1 LKPQLIQSDQEDL
14 PERPTFFA
22 RLQAAIAL
30 TFWAMLGAVLRLIH
44 LDSKPPWT
52 DEFATLLY
60 SRGDDYSSIP
70 INEVMT
76 AETLLAPLKG
86 YPVHGVGEAANLLIN
101 QDNHP
106 PLYFMGVNLW
116 QRLFPLD
123 EGGYISIYAVRS
135 LSVIFGVLGI
145 VGIYWVAKQAFGSEI
160 TAQLSAA
167 LLAMSPFGIYLA
179 QEARHYTLII
189 CWAIAAFGFCFYAIQ
204 LLIEKRRMSY
214 RFVVGWIVFNCVGL
228 LIHYF
233 FLLTMVGQAIA
244 LLWLIRKNDLRVTKS
259 QWLRLGL
266 VGLGVGI
273 LGLIWLTQVLPDSYG
288 STMTDWIRLDY
299 KDWSDWISP
308 LFRLAIALITMVIL
322 LPIQT
327 PFVPTI
333 LVAGILMIVVSI
345 RLLRLWCQGI
355 NFQIKK
361 LHIQPNIFFLTRF
374 MMVVSGLFALVIY
387 GFGIDISRGARYS
400 FVYFPAVILL
410 LAAGLSPFWQQENVK
425 FFSIQKLFKI
435 SPKAGSQAIALI
447 LTISL
452 CSSLTVVNN
461 WGYKKPYAP
470 DKLLGNIQQNPQPAL
485 ILTPYKSTVQIGEMM
500 AIAWE
505 KYRQSSSKTLLFAF
519 IPIRDM
525 PDLYE
530 QDIGAILGTMN
541 SKNIQLWTTN
551 FFETLTINGCEFSRR
566 NSERGYYSE
575 IYQCASNS

>member
-1 LKPQLIQSDQEDL
+1 MKPQPIQSDQEDL
-14 PERPTFFA
+14 PKDPTFFT
-22 RLQAAIAL
+22 RSQAAIAL
-30 TFWAMLGAVLRLIH
+30 TFWTMLGTILRLLH

-70 INEVMT
+70 INEVVT
-76 AETLLAPLKG
+76 AEALLAPLKG
-86 YPVHGVGEAANLLIN
+86 YPVHGVGEVANLLIRQN
-101 QDNHP
+101 NHP

-116 QRLFPLD
+116 QRFFPLD
-123 EGGYISIYAVRS
+123 ESGYISIYSVRS

-145 VGIYWVAKQAFGSEI
+145 IGIYWVAKQAFRSEI

-189 CWAIAAFGFCFYAIQ
+189 CWAIASFSFCFYVIQ
-204 LLIEKRRMSY
+204 QLTEKRRLSY
-214 RFVVGWIVFNCVGL
+214 RFVLGWIGFNCVGL

-233 FLLTMVGQAIA
+233 FLLTLLGQAIA
-244 LLWLIRKNDLRVTKS
+244 LLWLIRKSDLQVTKS

-266 VGLGVGI
+266 IGIGTSI

-288 STMTDWIRLDY
+288 STMTDWIHLDY
-299 KDWSDWISP
+299 RDPIDWVSP
-308 LFRLAIALITMVIL
+308 LFRLAIALMTMVIL

-327 PFVPTI
+327 SFVPTI

-345 RLLRLWCQGI
+345 RLIKLWWQGI
-355 NFQIKK
+355 NLQAKYPS
-361 LHIQPNIFFLTRF
+361 IQPSIFFLSRF
-374 MMVVSGLFALVIY
+374 VVVVGGLFVLTIY

-410 LAAGLSPFWQQENVK
+410 LAAGLNPFWQKENVN
-425 FFSIQKLFKI
+425 FFGIQKLFKI
-435 SPKAGSQAIALI
+435 FPKSGSQAIALI

-452 CSSLTVVNN
+452 CSSLTVVNDL
-461 WGYKKPYAP
+461 GYKKPYAP
-470 DKLLGNIQQNPQPAL
+470 DKLLANIQQNPQPAI

-505 KYRQSSSKTLLFAF
+505 KYRQHNAQSLSFAF
-519 IPIRDM
+519 IPVREKTE
-525 PDLYE
+525 LYE
-530 QDIGAILGTMN
+530 QDIETLFATM
-541 SKNIQLWTTN
+541 SSENIQLWAIN
-551 FFETLTINGCEFSRR
+551 FFETLTIKGCEFSYR

-575 IYQCASNS
+575 IHQCVNH